1 MSTSALSTA
10 TRCAAAGLALLWL
23 AAPAWAQPTLGPT
36 LAIELALERCHDG
49 IHAIEDAS
57 VGPSTIVFRAGPR
70 DVFVFFGLVH
80 VGYAEVGG
88 TGARHPREARIM
100 LSCDRSVACVRSGP
114 SSPEMAAARA
124 EHGIVPLSALPLQQA
139 SLALYCPDLRDA
151 QALHKALLG
160 LRRVSAP

>member
-1 MSTSALSTA
+1 MSRLAST
-10 TRCAAAGLALLWL
+10 GLALLWL
-23 AAPAWAQPTLGPT
+23 AGPAWAQSVDASTLG
-36 LAIELALERCHDG
+36 IELALERCHDG
-49 IHAIEDAS
+49 IHPIEDAS

-88 TGARHPREARIM
+88 TGPRHPREARLM

-124 EHGIVPLSALPLQQA
+124 EHGIVPLSALPVQQA
-139 SLALYCPDLRDA
+139 SLALYCPDLRAA
-151 QALHKALLG
+151 QALQKALIATQ
-160 LRRVSAP
+160 RPIRH